1 MSIWGLVIAW
11 AMSLL
16 EPDLKRAVREFY
28 SPLRGSDS
36 TPAWLEEVPLFRGL
50 VRADLVSVPDLHC
63 FEIKSER
70 DRLDRLIGQGVVYSA
85 VFNRVTLVLTPRHL
99 VEATA
104 LIPDWWGLLV
114 HGEDGLAWQ
123 RRPLLNRS
131 PDPGALSSLL
141 SREEAFALLST
152 TKAVV
157 TKRAPLYAL
166 HEAVAGH
173 VSVSKL
179 RSHLKS
185 VLSARV
191 RDTAPWLPA

>member
-1 MSIWGLVIAW
+1 
-11 AMSLL
+11 MSLR
-16 EPDLKRAVREFY
+16 EPDIKRAVREFY

-36 TPAWLEEVPLFRGL
+36 GSVWLEEVPLLRGL

-63 FEIKSER
+63 FEIKSDH
-70 DRLDRLIGQGVVYSA
+70 DRLDRLIGQGVAYGA

-99 VEATA
+99 AEATA
-104 LIPDWWGLLV
+104 LVPEWWGLLV
-114 HGEDGLAWQ
+114 HGDDGLAWR

-131 PDPGALSSLL
+131 LDPRALSSVL
-141 SREEAFALLST
+141 SRDEACALLST

-157 TKRAPLYAL
+157 PKRAPLYTL

-173 VSVSKL
+173 VSVTKL

-185 VLSARV
+185 ALSARV
-191 RDTAPWLPA
+191 RGTAPWLLA